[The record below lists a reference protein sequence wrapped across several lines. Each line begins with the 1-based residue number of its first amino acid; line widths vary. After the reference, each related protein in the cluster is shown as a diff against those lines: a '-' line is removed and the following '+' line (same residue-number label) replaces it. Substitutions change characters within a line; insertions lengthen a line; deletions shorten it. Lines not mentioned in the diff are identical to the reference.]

1 MFGGCC
7 QVIGKHHLCSLLNIF
22 ALFQLFFLCFT
33 RDIFSLQTEA
43 FFFNAKSELRFE
55 FLILFLP
62 FSLTPLDLP
71 ESQWPRL
78 LLHKK
83 LVVLSSLRSQID
95 TLSVCLLWLLPS
107 SDVKIISFFPG
118 FSLYGQSFSPFWIP
132 SPYISLGINIL
143 AENYWHFSLSIFNR
157 TFP

>member
-1 MFGGCC
+1 M
-7 QVIGKHHLCSLLNIF
+7 IGKHHLCSLLNIF

-33 RDIFSLQTEA
+33 HDIFSLQRL
-43 FFFNAKSELRFE
+43 FFNAKSELRFE

-62 FSLTPLDLP
+62 FSLTPQDLP

-95 TLSVCLLWLLPS
+95 TLSVCLLRLLPS

-143 AENYWHFSLSIFNR
+143 AKDY
-157 TFP
+157 

>member
-1 MFGGCC
+1 MLSSDRETSSL
-7 QVIGKHHLCSLLNIF
+7 QPLKHFCFVSTFFFYVLHMIY
-22 ALFQLFFLCFT
+22 FLCKQ
-33 RDIFSLQTEA
+33 RL
-43 FFFNAKSELRFE
+43 FFNAKSELRFE

-62 FSLTPLDLP
+62 FSLTPQDLP
-71 ESQWPRL
+71 ESQWPR

-95 TLSVCLLWLLPS
+95 TLSVCLLRLLPS

-143 AENYWHFSLSIFNR
+143 AKDYWHFSLPIFNR